1 MNGLQDSQR
10 IAFWDIVRSS
20 TVMVSTV
27 LLFAW
32 NASDLA
38 LYGLSPDPS
47 ETLGKMLG
55 EGNGDGSC
63 VKMAVSLPLKSHSAS

>member
-38 LYGLSPDPS
+38 LYGFHLIQVRP
-47 ETLGKMLG
+47 L
-55 EGNGDGSC
+55 
-63 VKMAVSLPLKSHSAS
+63 VKC